1 MIAADPPDQETLIA
15 SLYEGPLEKVPFHAF
30 LSHLCEAVSAVNAT
44 LILRPPGRSAAT
56 LVFTEGTIRG
66 WEHPYAERFFA
77 LDPFSDLPEGKV
89 TSLLDMVQSDA
100 LMKSDFYR
108 EFLEPSDT
116 FHVLGFDVRTP
127 DGLETAL
134 RVTRGRNDQPFSPE
148 ETQILAMLVDHLR
161 RVARLYQ
168 RTAFV
173 EAERDQLQISLADA
187 GAATLLLDERG
198 RVVGANPPAESLLA
212 EKKGFTLRNRQ
223 LCSAATGQTAAI
235 EACIERIVDGGA
247 AEDLAGLRMS
257 PVPTA
262 AWSSDRLRPMVS
274 VLFVGG
280 PALAAA

>member
-1 MIAADPPDQETLIA
+1 MLAAVPPDKDTLIA

-100 LMKSDFYR
+100 LMQSDFYR

-127 DGLETAL
+127 DGLEAAL
-134 RVTRGRNDQPFSPE
+134 RTTRGRNDRPFDPAA
-148 ETQILAMLVDHLR
+148 TQVLMMLVDHLR

-168 RTAFV
+168 RTALA
-173 EAERDQLQISLADA
+173 EAERDQLVASLADS
-187 GAATLLLDERG
+187 GAARLLLDERG
-198 RVVGANPPAESLLA
+198 RVISATPPAENLL
-212 EKKGFTLRNRQ
+212 ERRDGFTLRNRQ
-223 LCSAATGQTAAI
+223 LCSSATGQTAAI

-247 AEDLAGLRMS
+247 AEDLTGLRIS
-257 PVPTA
+257 PVPAA
-262 AWSSDRLRPMVS
+262 AWSSDRLRPMVA
-274 VLFVGG
+274 VLFREDLT
-280 PALAAA
+280 A